1 MKDRNPKLYLTD
13 ILDSIKQI
21 EEYLSGFTL
30 EMFEEDLEKQ
40 DSVMRRL
47 EIIGEAAKQLQDDFK
62 KLHSEVP
69 WRDIADFRNVL
80 IHEYSGIKRERV
92 WEVVE
97 RDLPI
102 LKTQICSFLKEV
114 L

>member
-1 MKDRNPKLYLTD
+1 MTSRDSKLYLTD
-13 ILDSIKQI
+13 ILESIEQI

-30 EMFEEDLEKQ
+30 ETFEEDLEKQ

-47 EIIGEAAKQLQDDFK
+47 EIIGEAAKQLPDEFK
-62 KLHSEVP
+62 KAHPEVP

-92 WEVVE
+92 WEVVH
-97 RDLPI
+97 RDLPL
-102 LKTQICSFLKEV
+102 LKTQVSSYLTDN
-114 L
+114 